1 MSRRVRSC
9 AGEILAP
16 SRDFRSRGMFHL
28 GHNSGGPHRLSR
40 LLRVP
45 VFLSPHPG
53 DTVSTRMAVYTGDRG
68 QARGGGHRSQRENTR
83 GSVRGRGR
91 GRARSSRGGTKNVF
105 HSSRLKE
112 EPADLSDIDGVEP
125 QSIGSEDLEAEK
137 SSDSDGDLGAETTQP
152 YSTLL
157 QSLKGELEDHAPPRK
172 RRKTELNDVPR
183 EEQRSLEFSQDNPDE
198 VEEVEESNDLG
209 TEDVDNNE
217 EEQGHDP
224 FIEHFDPSTEVV
236 DRGIE
241 FIKQNTWFMA
251 RHTIPHGWS
260 YLLKIP
266 QASDA
271 APGPSSTFPSDTEAL
286 ILKQKLKKPA
296 KKQMPT
302 FDKHTAQIASSMFRY
317 RDILFPHRTL
327 ENCETLRRLTSL
339 HVLNHIFKTRDR
351 IIKHNARL
359 TKEALGEDLELRDQ
373 GFTRPKVLIILP
385 TRNSCVKYVE
395 TMISLSEPE
404 QQENKKRF
412 QDSYDVGEQVSA
424 DKPVDF
430 QELFNGNDDD
440 MFRLGL
446 KLTRKTIK
454 FFAQFYNSDIILASP
469 LGLRMA
475 LGADDPKKQD
485 SDFLSSIEIV
495 VMDQADSILMQ
506 NWEHIE
512 YIFDRLNLQP
522 KEAHGCDF
530 SRVRNWYLD
539 GNARYLRQTILLS
552 AFNYPSINRIYTQH
566 MLNVAGKV
574 KYSEEMD
581 GAMTALDILVKQT
594 FSRFES
600 GMPIAEPDNRF
611 KYFVTAVIPSL
622 TKPSRHSASAG
633 QGVLIYLP
641 SYADFVRVRNFLATS
656 SATQDISFGSISEY
670 TSVKDVT
677 RARSHF
683 LSGRH
688 SVLLYTE
695 RAHHFRRYHLKG
707 TKRIIMYGLP
717 ENPIFYKE
725 IVGGFLGASIA
736 AAKLSI
742 KEVSI
747 RALFSKLDAL
757 KLERIVGTK
766 RYLSMLKEKGGDT
779 FDFV

>member
-1 MSRRVRSC
+1 
-9 AGEILAP
+9 
-16 SRDFRSRGMFHL
+16 
-28 GHNSGGPHRLSR
+28 
-40 LLRVP
+40 
-45 VFLSPHPG
+45 
-53 DTVSTRMAVYTGDRG
+53 MAVYAGDRAKAHG
-68 QARGGGHRSQRENTR
+68 SGHPSLRGSTR
-83 GSVRGRGR
+83 GSARGRGR
-91 GRARSSRGGTKNVF
+91 GSTRGSRAGTKNIF
-105 HSSRLKE
+105 YSSRLKE
-112 EPADLSDIDGVEP
+112 ESADVPDIDEAES
-125 QSIGSEDLEAEK
+125 QSDVAEDLEELRET
-137 SSDSDGDLGAETTQP
+137 SSDSDGDLEADATQP
-152 YSTLL
+152 YNALL
-157 QSLKGELEDHAPPRK
+157 QSLQGGLEDHAPPRK
-172 RRKTELNDVPR
+172 RRKLELNDVPK
-183 EEQRSLEFSQDNPDE
+183 EAQRIPETSPDSPDD
-198 VEEVEESNDLG
+198 VEELEEPNDLG
-209 TEDVDNNE
+209 TEDIDNNE
-217 EEQGHDP
+217 EEQDYDP
-224 FIEHFDPSTEVV
+224 FIQHFNPTTEVIEK
-236 DRGIE
+236 GIE
-241 FIKQNTWFMA
+241 SIKQDRWSQA
-251 RHTIPHGWS
+251 RHPTPPRWS
-260 YLLKIP
+260 YVLKIP
-266 QASDA
+266 QTPESTPESIFAIAS
-271 APGPSSTFPSDTEAL
+271 GTEAL
-286 ILKQKLKKPA
+286 PLKQKLKKSA
-296 KKQMPT
+296 KKQIPT
-302 FDKHTAQIASSMFRY
+302 FDKLTGQSAFSMFRY

-327 ENCETLRRLTSL
+327 ENCETLRKLTSL
-339 HVLNHIFKTRDR
+339 HALNHIFKTRDR
-351 IIKHNARL
+351 VIKDNARL
-359 TKEALGEDLELRDQ
+359 TKEATGEDLELRDQ
-373 GFTRPKVLIILP
+373 GFTRPKVLILLP
-385 TRNSCVKYVE
+385 TRNSCVKYIESIV
-395 TMISLSEPE
+395 SLCEPE

-412 QDSYDVGEQVSA
+412 QDTYAVGEQVSS
-424 DKPVDF
+424 DKPPDF

-446 KLTRKTIK
+446 KMTRKTIK
-454 FFAQFYNSDIILASP
+454 FFAQFYNSDVILASP

-485 SDFLSSIEIV
+485 NDFLSSIEIV
-495 VMDQADSILMQ
+495 VIDQADSILMQ

-539 GNARYLRQTILLS
+539 GNARYLRQTILL
-552 AFNYPSINRIYTQH
+552 AGFNFPSLNKIYTQH
-566 MLNVAGKV
+566 MLNVAGKL

-581 GAMTALDILVKQT
+581 GAMTTLDISLKQT

-611 KYFVTAVIPSL
+611 KYFVTTVVPSL
-622 TKPSRHSASAG
+622 TKPSRHSATAG

-670 TSVKDVT
+670 TSAKDVA

-707 TKRIIMYGLP
+707 IKRVVMYGLP

-725 IVGGFLGASIA
+725 VAGGFPGASVA

-742 KEVSI
+742 KEVSM
-747 RALFSKLDAL
+747 RALFSKFDAL

-766 RYLSMLKEKGGDT
+766 RCLSMLKEKGGDT